1 MHRNMLTVLGLAV
14 IVGHSAPGY
23 AASDP
28 HAGYAPPAP
37 RAAQVVTP
45 AAAARL
51 SAEGTSALW
60 VTFVDKGETDARSF
74 ARVVGRAGEGVG
86 AAARTRRARE
96 TGGRFVPDWYDVP
109 VASRY
114 LDGVRSTGAT
124 IRHVSRWLNAVSVL
138 VDRDAAARLA
148 ALPYVQ
154 SVTPVGRA
162 QRIEPVGPTLP
173 APTRFEGGS
182 LEAAP
187 RARGNLAALSLDPPG
202 TYGPSLTQ
210 LNGINARAAQ
220 DSGYTGAGVVVAMLD
235 TGYDKNHDATIRL
248 KRVAEY
254 DFVFGDGET
263 ANQAGDLSSQWDH
276 GTGTWSVLGG
286 YKPGQQIGPAY
297 NASFLLAKTEDERSE
312 TPVEEDNWLA
322 AVEWAD
328 SIGCDVISS
337 SLGYFIFDN
346 PAFNH
351 TYAQE
356 DGKTV
361 PVTKAAAL
369 AARRGIVVANSMG
382 NAGPATGSISP
393 PADAD
398 SILSVGAVD
407 NTNTLANF
415 SGRGPTADGRGK
427 PEVVAQGVF
436 TTWAVAGSGS
446 NYAAVSG
453 TSLSTPLI
461 GGAAAQIREAH
472 PEWTVQQIRYA
483 MKLSGDKA
491 STPDS
496 TAFGWGRPDVV
507 NAIYNT
513 VLGPPVYPKP
523 FNLHFPANAA
533 TTPSSNFNF
542 RWARTPDPNGDP
554 VTYRLRILVPPADT
568 LLYDASTTD
577 TMMASPGSLLRPG
590 ILYKWFVSAS
600 DPQGHERESRD
611 RYLFTTGNTTGVDIT
626 PPASGVVLYPN
637 RPNPVRA
644 STRIPFAIGPVNGAG
659 SARVTLRIFD
669 PLGRLVRTLI
679 DNEADALPAVRLQT
693 WDGNDEKGHRVG
705 SGIYYYRLTVS
716 GKEVSRAMVVLR

>member
-1 MHRNMLTVLGLAV
+1 
-14 IVGHSAPGY
+14 
-23 AASDP
+23 
-28 HAGYAPPAP
+28 
-37 RAAQVVTP
+37 
-45 AAAARL
+45 
-51 SAEGTSALW
+51 
-60 VTFVDKGETDARSF
+60 
-74 ARVVGRAGEGVG
+74 VGRAGERVG
-86 AAARTRRARE
+86 PAARARRARE
-96 TGGRFVPDWYDVP
+96 TDGRFVPDWYDVP
-109 VASRY
+109 VAARY
-114 LDGVRSTGAT
+114 VDGVRSTGASV
-124 IRHVSRWLNAVSVL
+124 RQVSKWLNAVSVMADL
-138 VDRDAAARLA
+138 STAARIA
-148 ALPYVQ
+148 TLPYVQ
-154 SVTPVGRA
+154 SITPVGRA
-162 QRIEPVGPTLP
+162 QRLEPVGPTRPVPTQETPPTPFEREPLQGT
-173 APTRFEGGS
+173 AP
-182 LEAAP
+182 L
-187 RARGNLAALSLDPPG
+187 ARGNLAALSLDPPG

-220 DSGYTGAGVVVAMLD
+220 DSGYTGAGVVVAMFD
-235 TGYDKNHDATIRL
+235 TGFNKGHDATIQL
-248 KRVAEY
+248 KRIAEY

-346 PAFNH
+346 PTFNH

-407 NTNTLANF
+407 NTNVLASF

-436 TTWAVAGSGS
+436 TSWAVAS
-446 NYAAVSG
+446 NNSSYAAASG

-496 TAFGWGRPDVV
+496 TAFGWGRPNVV
-507 NAIYNT
+507 TAIYNT

-542 RWARTPDPNGDP
+542 RWALTPDPNGDP

-590 ILYKWFVSAS
+590 TLYKWFVSAS

-644 STRIPFAIGPVNGAG
+644 STRIPFAIGPLNGAG

-679 DNEADALPAVRLQT
+679 ENEADALPAVRLQT

-716 GKEVSRAMVVLR
+716 GKEISRAMVVLR